1 MRHFIEELEQLS
13 AKLLEMCSLVESAV
27 QRSITAVT
35 QKDLDAAEEVIRNEA
50 RINQIE
56 IEIDDFAIS
65 LLALQQPMAADLRLI
80 VAALKIN
87 TDLERMGDLAAAV
100 AQRAKSLIAA
110 PNIKPMIDIPHIA
123 ALVQSM
129 VRKSLDAFVGRD
141 AELARSVLASDT
153 AVDNLRT
160 ASYHELI
167 SFMEHE
173 PGSIRQAVDLIAVV
187 RNLERIADHSTNIA
201 EDVLFMVKG
210 IDVRHHFEGR
220 SAGIDSGVR
229 KQ

>member
-1 MRHFIEELEQLS
+1 MRHFEEELTQLS
-13 AKLLEMCSLVESAV
+13 NMLLEMCTFVESAV
-27 QRSITAVT
+27 QRSIHAVT
-35 QKDLDAAEEVIRNEA
+35 AKDLDAAEEVLSNEA
-50 RINQIE
+50 HINQIE

-87 TDLERMGDLAAAV
+87 TDLERMGDLAV
-100 AQRAKSLIAA
+100 NIAQRAKSLMQ
-110 PNIKPMIDIPHIA
+110 PPFIKPMVDIPHIA
-123 ALVQSM
+123 GLVKSM
-129 VRKSLDAFVGRD
+129 VRKSLDAFVTRD

-173 PGSIRQAVDLIAVV
+173 PGGIRQAVDLIAVV

-210 IDVRHHFEGR
+210 IDVRHHAEGR
-220 SAGIDSGVR
+220 QTPSPTHGQG
-229 KQ
+229 